1 MNRDTE
7 TYPKAFLDR
16 LNAVT
21 GKRARTV
28 IEHILQ
34 HGFITSEQLQSLYHY
49 EHAPRAIRDV
59 REQGIAVETFRVKN
73 ASGKSIAAYRFGTPA
88 DVSSAASKK
97 SGRTALSRALKKA
110 LIEKY
115 GARCTIYQET
125 MDEAMLQIDHRI
137 PFEIG
142 GEHSQKEI
150 EAFMLLSPSANRAKS
165 WACEHCAN
173 WAEKNPDFCV
183 RCFWAHPEN
192 HEHIAG
198 KPERQV
204 CIVFTGDEVKDYER
218 LIALSGEK
226 TAQATIKNILR
237 KFLA

>member
-73 ASGKSIAAYRFGTPA
+73 ASGKSIAAYRFGNPA

-97 SGRTALSRALKKA
+97 SGRTGRS
-110 LIEKY
+110 
-115 GARCTIYQET
+115 QE
-125 MDEAMLQIDHRI
+125 
-137 PFEIG
+137 
-142 GEHSQKEI
+142 S
-150 EAFMLLSPSANRAKS
+150 SATVD
-165 WACEHCAN
+165 WA
-173 WAEKNPDFCV
+173 
-183 RCFWAHPEN
+183 
-192 HEHIAG
+192 
-198 KPERQV
+198 
-204 CIVFTGDEVKDYER
+204 Y
-218 LIALSGEK
+218 
-226 TAQATIKNILR
+226 
-237 KFLA
+237 